1 MFLQLK
7 GLKKIY
13 EEEKG
18 LKNLDLEIEE
28 GSFVTLLGPS
38 GCGKTTTLNLLG
50 GFIQPD
56 SGHILLEGEDIT
68 GLPPERRP
76 VSTVF
81 QSYAL
86 FPHLNVLDNV
96 CYGLRFFRGMKK
108 KEAAPIAMEEL
119 KTVGLSGY
127 ETARIGELSD
137 GQQQRVALARA
148 MATGPKILLLDEPLS
163 NLDAGLRVQLREEL
177 KELQKKLG
185 ITMVFVTHD
194 QEEALAVSDRIAVMN
209 GGVIQQIDTPKNV
222 YQRPSNIFVSTF
234 IGLSNIMDGRIE
246 ARDGQT
252 LLHIG
257 DYSVP
262 MENLSRSA
270 QDGQAVKVS
279 IRPEEFII
287 SREDSGGIPAVVR
300 SSVFL
305 GITTHYFVETA
316 DGREMEVI
324 QNSDIWDIIPDHTP
338 IRLGV
343 QPHKINV
350 FTEDG
355 SQSLIVRR
363 DHS

>member
-127 ETARIGELSD
+127 ETARIGELSG

-185 ITMVFVTHD
+185 ITFVYVTHD
-194 QEEALAVSDRIAVMN
+194 QEEALSLSDKIVVMEKGVAVQTGTPREIYFSPVSRYVASFVGKANYIEEN
-209 GGVIQQIDTPKNV
+209 GRVQIV
-222 YQRPSNIFVSTF
+222 RPEDVWME
-234 IGLSNIMDGRIE
+234 MDPS
-246 ARDGQT
+246 
-252 LLHIG
+252 G
-257 DYSVP
+257 DYTV
-262 MENLSRSA
+262 RSA
-270 QDGQAVKVS
+270 SFMGAHTLYELENGSNVIK
-279 IRPEEFII
+279 
-287 SREDSGGIPAVVR
+287 
-300 SSVFL
+300 
-305 GITTHYFVETA
+305 A
-316 DGREMEVI
+316 DLFGREGSLFSVGDRVRAGWG
-324 QNSDIWDIIPDHTP
+324 SRKDGPGDC
-338 IRLGV
+338 RL
-343 QPHKINV
+343 
-350 FTEDG
+350 
-355 SQSLIVRR
+355 
-363 DHS
+363 

>member
-127 ETARIGELSD
+127 GKRPGSENCPAGSSREWPWPAPWP
-137 GQQQRVALARA
+137 Q
-148 MATGPKILLLDEPLS
+148 GPKILLLDEPLS
-163 NLDAGLRVQLREEL
+163 NLDAGLRVAAEGGAEGAPEKAGHHHGLR
-177 KELQKKLG
+177 
-185 ITMVFVTHD
+185 D
-194 QEEALAVSDRIAVMN
+194 
-209 GGVIQQIDTPKNV
+209 P
-222 YQRPSNIFVSTF
+222 
-234 IGLSNIMDGRIE
+234 
-246 ARDGQT
+246 
-252 LLHIG
+252 
-257 DYSVP
+257 
-262 MENLSRSA
+262 
-270 QDGQAVKVS
+270 
-279 IRPEEFII
+279 
-287 SREDSGGIPAVVR
+287 
-300 SSVFL
+300 
-305 GITTHYFVETA
+305 
-316 DGREMEVI
+316 
-324 QNSDIWDIIPDHTP
+324 
-338 IRLGV
+338 
-343 QPHKINV
+343 
-350 FTEDG
+350 
-355 SQSLIVRR
+355 
-363 DHS
+363 

>member
-13 EEEKG
+13 EDEKG

-127 ETARIGELSD
+127 ETARIEELSG

-148 MATGPKILLLDEPLS
+148 FVIEPGVLLMDEPLS
-163 NLDAGLRVQLREEL
+163 NLDAKLRVQMRTVI
-177 KELQKKLG
+177 KKLQRRLG
-185 ITMVFVTHD
+185 ITTIYVTHD
-194 QEEALAVSDRIAVMN
+194 QEEALAISDRIAVIKEGEVMQVGSPENIYKKPQNTFVAGFIGVSNFVECDVN
-209 GGVIQQIDTPKNV
+209 GENPAAAVLDIKGECTITCSLKAPFKGKGIISARPEQLFFDEKEGLPGKIVI
-222 YQRPSNIFVSTF
+222 STF
-234 IGLSNIMDGRIE
+234 LGDFIE
-246 ARDGQT
+246 YEIELDNGQTVQLNEYTKDVRELRPDGQ
-252 LLHIG
+252 
-257 DYSVP
+257 
-262 MENLSRSA
+262 R
-270 QDGQAVKVS
+270 VKVNFD
-279 IRPEEFII
+279 IN
-287 SREDSGGIPAVVR
+287 AVGVYDA
-300 SSVFL
+300 
-305 GITTHYFVETA
+305 GTQ
-316 DGREMEVI
+316 EVI
-324 QNSDIWDIIPDHTP
+324 SW
-338 IRLGV
+338 
-343 QPHKINV
+343 
-350 FTEDG
+350 
-355 SQSLIVRR
+355 
-363 DHS
+363 

>member
-1 MFLQLK
+1 MENAKISTRKLNLYYGTNHALK
-7 GLKKIY
+7 DVDMDITP
-13 EEEKG
+13 
-18 LKNLDLEIEE
+18 NAITA
-28 GSFVTLLGPS
+28 FIGPS

-127 ETARIGELSD
+127 ETARIGELSG

-194 QEEALAVSDRIAVMN
+194 QEEALSLSDKIVVMEKGVAVQTGTPREIYFSPVSRYVASFVGKANYIEEN
-209 GGVIQQIDTPKNV
+209 GRVQIV
-222 YQRPSNIFVSTF
+222 RPEDVWME
-234 IGLSNIMDGRIE
+234 MDPS
-246 ARDGQT
+246 
-252 LLHIG
+252 G
-257 DYSVP
+257 DYTV
-262 MENLSRSA
+262 RSA
-270 QDGQAVKVS
+270 SFMGAHTLYELENGSNVIK
-279 IRPEEFII
+279 
-287 SREDSGGIPAVVR
+287 
-300 SSVFL
+300 
-305 GITTHYFVETA
+305 A
-316 DGREMEVI
+316 DLFGREGSLFSVGDRVRAGWG
-324 QNSDIWDIIPDHTP
+324 SRKDGPRDC
-338 IRLGV
+338 RL
-343 QPHKINV
+343 
-350 FTEDG
+350 
-355 SQSLIVRR
+355 
-363 DHS
+363 

>member
-127 ETARIGELSD
+127 ETARIGELSG

-148 MATGPKILLLDEPLS
+148 MATGPNILLLDEPLS

-185 ITMVFVTHD
+185 ITMVFV
-194 QEEALAVSDRIAVMN
+194 
-209 GGVIQQIDTPKNV
+209 
-222 YQRPSNIFVSTF
+222 PSVSTF
-234 IGLSNIMDGRIE
+234 AISKMLGGGSELLLGDLIE
-246 ARDGQT
+246 LQFFGGAYNPQLGAAISLVMMVIVVACMVLMNRFGE
-252 LLHIG
+252 G
-257 DYSVP
+257 
-262 MENLSRSA
+262 EE
-270 QDGQAVKVS
+270 QAVM
-279 IRPEEFII
+279 
-287 SREDSGGIPAVVR
+287 
-300 SSVFL
+300 L
-305 GITTHYFVETA
+305 
-316 DGREMEVI
+316 
-324 QNSDIWDIIPDHTP
+324 
-338 IRLGV
+338 
-343 QPHKINV
+343 
-350 FTEDG
+350 
-355 SQSLIVRR
+355 
-363 DHS
+363 

>member
-127 ETARIGELSD
+127 ETARIGELSG
-137 GQQQRVALARA
+137 GQQQRTAIARTLV
-148 MATGPKILLLDEPLS
+148 MKPDVILFDEPMAA
-163 NLDAGLRVQLREEL
+163 LDAENRLTLRDEI
-177 KELQKKLG
+177 KKLQHSFDST
-185 ITMVFVTHD
+185 ILYVTHD
-194 QEEALAVSDRIAVMN
+194 QEEAFALSDRIMVLEQ
-209 GGVIQQIDTPKNV
+209 GRIHQLDTPEN
-222 YQRPSNIFVSTF
+222 
-234 IGLSNIMDGRIE
+234 
-246 ARDGQT
+246 
-252 LLHIG
+252 LLHHPADSYVEQFVG
-257 DYSVP
+257 Q
-262 MENLSRSA
+262 NLLRRLRDLQQYTNMA
-270 QDGQAVKVS
+270 
-279 IRPEEFII
+279 EE
-287 SREDSGGIPAVVR
+287 
-300 SSVFL
+300 
-305 GITTHYFVETA
+305 
-316 DGREMEVI
+316 
-324 QNSDIWDIIPDHTP
+324 Q
-338 IRLGV
+338 
-343 QPHKINV
+343 
-350 FTEDG
+350 
-355 SQSLIVRR
+355 
-363 DHS
+363 

>member
-7 GLKKIY
+7 GLKRIY

-127 ETARIGELSD
+127 ETARIGELSG
-137 GQQQRVALARA
+137 GQQQRILLARA
-148 MATGPKILLLDEPLS
+148 LVNEPKLLVLDEPTS
-163 NLDAGLRVQLREEL
+163 ALDEKNAEGFYGL
-177 KELQKKLG
+177 LQKIHEKQK
-185 ITMVFVTHD
+185 ITILMVTHD
-194 QEEALAVSDRIAVMN
+194 AKRAERYAQDVWVLENGRIRCEKGAGCGGNGTGN
-209 GGVIQQIDTPKNV
+209 GGNGAECGGKENV
-222 YQRPSNIFVSTF
+222 
-234 IGLSNIMDGRIE
+234 GR
-246 ARDGQT
+246 
-252 LLHIG
+252 
-257 DYSVP
+257 
-262 MENLSRSA
+262 
-270 QDGQAVKVS
+270 
-279 IRPEEFII
+279 
-287 SREDSGGIPAVVR
+287 
-300 SSVFL
+300 
-305 GITTHYFVETA
+305 A
-316 DGREMEVI
+316 D
-324 QNSDIWDIIPDHTP
+324 
-338 IRLGV
+338 
-343 QPHKINV
+343 
-350 FTEDG
+350 F
-355 SQSLIVRR
+355 
-363 DHS
+363 

>member
-127 ETARIGELSD
+127 ETARIGELSG
-137 GQQQRVALARA
+137 GQQQRVALARTLA
-148 MATGPKILLLDEPLS
+148 QNPQIILADEPVASLDPVTAKQVMEDFQRINKEMNITILLNIHHVELALTYAS
-163 NLDAGLRVQLREEL
+163 RVVGIRAGQIVYD
-177 KELQKKLG
+177 G
-185 ITMVFVTHD
+185 P
-194 QEEALAVSDRIAVMN
+194 VSDVNEEILN
-209 GGVIQQIDTPKNV
+209 
-222 YQRPSNIFVSTF
+222 NIYE
-234 IGLSNIMDGRIE
+234 GKLE
-246 ARDGQT
+246 Q
-252 LLHIG
+252 
-257 DYSVP
+257 
-262 MENLSRSA
+262 
-270 QDGQAVKVS
+270 
-279 IRPEEFII
+279 
-287 SREDSGGIPAVVR
+287 
-300 SSVFL
+300 
-305 GITTHYFVETA
+305 
-316 DGREMEVI
+316 EVA
-324 QNSDIWDIIPDHTP
+324 
-338 IRLGV
+338 G
-343 QPHKINV
+343 
-350 FTEDG
+350 
-355 SQSLIVRR
+355 
-363 DHS
+363 

>member
-127 ETARIGELSD
+127 ETARIGELSG

-148 MATGPKILLLDEPLS
+148 FVIEPGVLLMDEPLS
-163 NLDAGLRVQLREEL
+163 NLDAKLKIEMRKEISRIHRETHSSIL
-177 KELQKKLG
+177 Y
-185 ITMVFVTHD
+185 VTHD
-194 QEEALAVSDRIAVMN
+194 QSEAMGMADRIVIMKDGVVQQIGTPKEIFSNPANPFVAQFVGQTNLIPGKWQDDCFICGKGEVIHNRHVPHSFHKADCYPVKPEQVNLVEAGQSGLLATVESTEYQGFRSKILLALEDHTVIEALLDSRIPVK
-209 GGVIQQIDTPKNV
+209 P
-222 YQRPSNIFVSTF
+222 
-234 IGLSNIMDGRIE
+234 
-246 ARDGQT
+246 GQT
-252 LLHIG
+252 
-257 DYSVP
+257 
-262 MENLSRSA
+262 
-270 QDGQAVKVS
+270 
-279 IRPEEFII
+279 F
-287 SREDSGGIPAVVR
+287 GIK
-300 SSVFL
+300 L
-305 GITTHYFVETA
+305 ETA
-316 DGREMEVI
+316 
-324 QNSDIWDIIPDHTP
+324 
-338 IRLGV
+338 
-343 QPHKINV
+343 
-350 FTEDG
+350 
-355 SQSLIVRR
+355 
-363 DHS
+363 

>member
-127 ETARIGELSD
+127 ETARIGELSG
-137 GQQQRVALARA
+137 GQQQRVAIARA
-148 MATGPKILLLDEPLS
+148 LITKPAIVLLDEPLC
-163 NLDAGLRVQLREEL
+163 NLDIQLRIEMRTEMAQLFHSL
-177 KELQKKLG
+177 K
-185 ITMVFVTHD
+185 TTVFHVTHD
-194 QEEALAVSDRIAVMN
+194 PSEAFAMADRIIVMN
-209 GGVIQQIDTPKNV
+209 NGMIDQMDTPFACYLQPGTSMVAGLLGAGNCLMKALITSGSDEFC
-222 YQRPSNIFVSTF
+222 QVSLGGKKLT
-234 IGLSNIMDGRIE
+234 GLYFKPTGKAGTEDGT
-246 ARDGQT
+246 Q
-252 LLHIG
+252 
-257 DYSVP
+257 VP
-262 MENLSRSA
+262 FRAELRF
-270 QDGQAVKVS
+270 
-279 IRPEEFII
+279 RPEECGWQETEGENTIPVTVVMSTF
-287 SREDSGGIPAVVR
+287 EGGVYRIKVMTAEGEGFCLLHQD
-300 SSVFL
+300 FL
-305 GITTHYFVETA
+305 EEGKTGYACIAKE
-316 DGREMEVI
+316 
-324 QNSDIWDIIPDHTP
+324 
-338 IRLGV
+338 RLYIYE
-343 QPHKINV
+343 KN
-350 FTEDG
+350 
-355 SQSLIVRR
+355 
-363 DHS
+363 

>member
-127 ETARIGELSD
+127 ETARIGELSG

-194 QEEALAVSDRIAVMN
+194 QEEALSLSDKIVVMERRGCPDRDSQGDLFFSCEPVCGVLCGKGQLYRGEWPGTDRKARGRVDGN
-209 GGVIQQIDTPKNV
+209 GP
-222 YQRPSNIFVSTF
+222 
-234 IGLSNIMDGRIE
+234 
-246 ARDGQT
+246 
-252 LLHIG
+252 
-257 DYSVP
+257 
-262 MENLSRSA
+262 
-270 QDGQAVKVS
+270 
-279 IRPEEFII
+279 
-287 SREDSGGIPAVVR
+287 
-300 SSVFL
+300 
-305 GITTHYFVETA
+305 
-316 DGREMEVI
+316 
-324 QNSDIWDIIPDHTP
+324 
-338 IRLGV
+338 
-343 QPHKINV
+343 
-350 FTEDG
+350 
-355 SQSLIVRR
+355 VRR
-363 DHS
+363 LYGPVGQLHGSPYTL

>member
-38 GCGKTTTLNLLG
+38 GCGK
-50 GFIQPD
+50 PD

-127 ETARIGELSD
+127 ETARIGELSG

-148 MATGPKILLLDEPLS
+148 MAKDPSAGRAPFQSGRRAPGAAERGAEGAPEK
-163 NLDAGLRVQLREEL
+163 AGHHHGLR
-177 KELQKKLG
+177 
-185 ITMVFVTHD
+185 D
-194 QEEALAVSDRIAVMN
+194 
-209 GGVIQQIDTPKNV
+209 P
-222 YQRPSNIFVSTF
+222 
-234 IGLSNIMDGRIE
+234 
-246 ARDGQT
+246 
-252 LLHIG
+252 
-257 DYSVP
+257 
-262 MENLSRSA
+262 
-270 QDGQAVKVS
+270 
-279 IRPEEFII
+279 
-287 SREDSGGIPAVVR
+287 
-300 SSVFL
+300 
-305 GITTHYFVETA
+305 
-316 DGREMEVI
+316 
-324 QNSDIWDIIPDHTP
+324 
-338 IRLGV
+338 
-343 QPHKINV
+343 
-350 FTEDG
+350 
-355 SQSLIVRR
+355 
-363 DHS
+363 

>member
-13 EEEKG
+13 EDEKG

-127 ETARIGELSD
+127 ETARIGELSG

-148 MATGPKILLLDEPLS
+148 FVIEPGVLLMDEPLS
-163 NLDAGLRVQLREEL
+163 NLDAKLRVQMRTVI
-177 KELQKKLG
+177 KKLQRRLG
-185 ITMVFVTHD
+185 ITTIYVTHD
-194 QEEALAVSDRIAVMN
+194 QEEALAISDRIAVIKEGEVMQVGSPENIYKKPQNTFVAGFIGVSNFVECDVN
-209 GGVIQQIDTPKNV
+209 GENPAAAVLDIKGECTITCSLKAPFKGKGIISARPEQLFFDEKEGLPGKIVI
-222 YQRPSNIFVSTF
+222 STF
-234 IGLSNIMDGRIE
+234 LGDFIE
-246 ARDGQT
+246 YEIELDNGQTVQLNEYTKDVRELRPDGQ
-252 LLHIG
+252 
-257 DYSVP
+257 
-262 MENLSRSA
+262 R
-270 QDGQAVKVS
+270 VKVNFD
-279 IRPEEFII
+279 IN
-287 SREDSGGIPAVVR
+287 AVGVYDA
-300 SSVFL
+300 
-305 GITTHYFVETA
+305 GTQ
-316 DGREMEVI
+316 EVI
-324 QNSDIWDIIPDHTP
+324 SW
-338 IRLGV
+338 
-343 QPHKINV
+343 
-350 FTEDG
+350 
-355 SQSLIVRR
+355 
-363 DHS
+363 